1 MEELNDLNNKI
12 IDGHCAGFSIDHINA
27 YTTAYIKT
35 DHECHTHEELIER
48 IRRGM
53 YVHIR
58 EGTVAK
64 NLRELIKGVSI
75 HNSRKLCLC
84 TDDKHIDDF
93 VKYGSIDN
101 SIRMCIR
108 SGLSPET
115 SIQMATINTSE
126 CYKLNKK
133 GAIAPGYIADFLILD
148 SLHDFKISS
157 LYKNGNLV
165 VKDNELINND
175 DSTTKISLKTQ
186 INIPNLAEDHF
197 KISIKNKSFLNV
209 IEIIP
214 NNLKTNHLKID
225 ISSLN
230 LKCNEYFNAH
240 IENDL
245 LKLAIIERHNNTG
258 NIGLGIVKGLMLNS
272 GAIATTIA
280 HDSHNLIVCGA
291 NDQDM
296 ILACNHIKEIGG
308 GITIVDNGKVLY
320 SLRLEIGGLITNRKA
335 SDVIKDL
342 EILHNN
348 INILSPN
355 LTFNP
360 FLTLSFLSLPVI
372 PNIKITDKGLFDT
385 INFKFIDVCE

>member
-1 MEELNDLNNKI
+1 
-12 IDGHCAGFSIDHINA
+12 
-27 YTTAYIKT
+27 
-35 DHECHTHEELIER
+35 
-48 IRRGM
+48 
-53 YVHIR
+53 
-58 EGTVAK
+58 
-64 NLRELIKGVSI
+64 
-75 HNSRKLCLC
+75 
-84 TDDKHIDDF
+84 
-93 VKYGSIDN
+93 
-101 SIRMCIR
+101 
-108 SGLSPET
+108 
-115 SIQMATINTSE
+115 
-126 CYKLNKK
+126 
-133 GAIAPGYIADFLILD
+133 
-148 SLHDFKISS
+148 
-157 LYKNGNLV
+157 
-165 VKDNELINND
+165 
-175 DSTTKISLKTQ
+175 
-186 INIPNLAEDHF
+186 
-197 KISIKNKSFLNV
+197 
-209 IEIIP
+209 
-214 NNLKTNHLKID
+214 
-225 ISSLN
+225 
-230 LKCNEYFNAH
+230 KCNEYFNAH